1 MLEIEWYFT
10 WLSQF
15 VPQIGGKCEKL
26 GLGRVGTPSFAAKPR
41 RGKIGSEKDSC
52 MCGIK
57 LWDRKADK
65 LNVLKQEAKLPAEDI
80 YF

>member
-41 RGKIGSEKDSC
+41 RGKDRLRER
-52 MCGIK
+52 
-57 LWDRKADK
+57 LLYVWDQ
-65 LNVLKQEAKLPAEDI
+65 VMG
-80 YF
+80 